1 VVGIL
6 TALLVFIGGCKNAG
20 QGVEELKAIET
31 FQAMMSAFRDKD
43 TNTLWKLCDRKTT
56 EFFQTLGSQI
66 DEARALI
73 ERCYPEKEKEG
84 ANKAILG
91 DIVPRGARGKEVFMA
106 LVDPSALRV
115 SPDKN
120 SYLVE
125 KVVVGGD
132 KALVMTQASEVFEF
146 VHEDDGFKTA
156 HFLEAVKRKPWYST
170 LMENLKTIR
179 ENCQKK
185 RGAENEKD

>member
-1 VVGIL
+1 VVLIL
-6 TALLVFIGGCKNAG
+6 TALLVSISGCKNAG
-20 QGVEELKAIET
+20 QGVEEQKAIET

-91 DIVPRGARGKEVFMA
+91 DIVPRGASGKEVFMA

-115 SPDKN
+115 APDKD

-125 KVVVGGD
+125 KVVVGGN
-132 KALVMTQASEVFEF
+132 KALVMTKESEVFEF
-146 VHEDDGFKTA
+146 IREDDAFKTA
-156 HFLEAVKRKPWYST
+156 QFLEAVIKKPWYST

-179 ENCQKK
+179 EDCKNKS
-185 RGAENEKD
+185 GAQNEKD